1 MLVLA
6 LLAAGV
12 AAYRFEWGQRYLP
25 WLAADPVTEPE
36 AVLPP
41 AGLDLPDWVTPAAS
55 AEAADSSA
63 PIVPDKVAAAV
74 TRDLA
79 DPDLGRHVVG
89 AVSSLQPGSE
99 TWTSGDGRYLPASTT
114 KLLTLGAALATMG
127 PDQTFTTRVVRGDK
141 PREVV
146 LVGGG
151 DPLLAS
157 KPLTVA
163 EADATYPARA
173 DVSSLALQAAA
184 ALGGTGRVKV
194 RFDDSLFS
202 GPTDNPAWRRD
213 YVPDDIASP
222 ITALMVDS
230 GIAPD
235 RQSRSDDPS
244 LAAAQVLAS
253 ALGAAL
259 ATLGPDHTF
268 TTKVV
273 RGAGPREVVLV
284 GGGDPL
290 LASQPLSLAEAESTY
305 PTRADVTTL
314 ALTAAKALGGRGRV
328 KVRFDDSLFTG
339 PTDNPAWRR
348 DYVPDDIAS
357 PITALMVDSGIAPD
371 RLSRSDDPSLAAA
384 QVLASALAAAGL
396 RGVGQPER
404 LVAPPGTEELA
415 SVESAPLSEIA
426 ERIIDVSDNEGAEVV
441 GHQVGLAVSGTGS
454 FEGGA
459 AAVLDTL
466 GGLGIDV
473 SGDEVYDGSGLSRR
487 NRVSTATLLALLQR
501 AAGPDGEAMR
511 SLVTGLPVAGFT
523 GSLTYRFEDG
533 PPVARGLV
541 RAKTGTL
548 TGVHA
553 LAGIAVGRDGEPMAF
568 VLGADK
574 SPDAKKLDA
583 QQALDR
589 AAAALAACRC
599 SQASG

>member
-1 MLVLA
+1 MTPMREARGSKRRGREVRHLVGAWLPPLLVLA

-12 AAYRFEWGQRYLP
+12 GAYRFEWGQRYLP
-25 WLAADPVTEPE
+25 WLAADPVSEPE

-55 AEAADSSA
+55 AQAADEAA
-63 PIVPDKVAAAV
+63 PIAPDKVAAAV
-74 TRDLA
+74 ARDLA

-114 KLLTLGAALATMG
+114 KLLTLGAALAAIG

-163 EADATYPARA
+163 EAGATYPARA

-213 YVPDDIASP
+213 YVPDDIVSP
-222 ITALMVDS
+222 ITS
-230 GIAPD
+230 
-235 RQSRSDDPS
+235 S
-244 LAAAQVLAS
+244 LAAARAF
-253 ALGAAL
+253 AA
-259 ATLGPDHTF
+259 
-268 TTKVV
+268 
-273 RGAGPREVVLV
+273 
-284 GGGDPL
+284 
-290 LASQPLSLAEAESTY
+290 
-305 PTRADVTTL
+305 
-314 ALTAAKALGGRGRV
+314 ALTAAGL
-328 KVRFDDSLFTG
+328 KVTG
-339 PTDNPAWRR
+339 D
-348 DYVPDDIAS
+348 
-357 PITALMVDSGIAPD
+357 
-371 RLSRSDDPSLAAA
+371 
-384 QVLASALAAAGL
+384 
-396 RGVGQPER
+396 PER
-404 LVAPPGTEELA
+404 VVVPPGAEELA
-415 SVESAPLSEIA
+415 SVESAPLAEIA
-426 ERIIDVSDNEGAEVV
+426 ERILDVSDNEGAEVM
-441 GHQVGLAVSGTGS
+441 GHQVGLATSGSGS
-454 FEGGA
+454 FKAGA
-459 AAVLDTL
+459 AGVLQTL
-466 GGLGIDV
+466 RGLGIDV

-487 NRVSTATLLALLQR
+487 NRVTTVTLLGLLQH
-501 AAGPDGEAMR
+501 AAGPDGESMR
-511 SLVTGLPVAGFT
+511 SLITGMPVAGFT
-523 GSLTYRFEDG
+523 GSLTYRFAEG

-568 VLGADK
+568 VFAADK
-574 SPDAKKLDA
+574 AKDEDKYDA
-583 QQALDR
+583 QEALDR

-599 SQASG
+599 STSVVE